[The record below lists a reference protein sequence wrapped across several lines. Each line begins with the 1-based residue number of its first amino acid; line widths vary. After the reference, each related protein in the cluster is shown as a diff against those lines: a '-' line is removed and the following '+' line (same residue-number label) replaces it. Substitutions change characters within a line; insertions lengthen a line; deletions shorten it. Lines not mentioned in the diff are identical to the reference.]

1 MINHYHAELFST
13 ACLCATELFQEIQ
26 VDYDKTS
33 SGLFYY
39 YTSGLENYVVYK
51 SCQALNELQLFVN
64 KNYVNQLI
72 NMQMR

>member
-1 MINHYHAELFST
+1 
-13 ACLCATELFQEIQ
+13 

-64 KNYVNQLI
+64 KNYVNELI
-72 NMQMR
+72 NIQMS